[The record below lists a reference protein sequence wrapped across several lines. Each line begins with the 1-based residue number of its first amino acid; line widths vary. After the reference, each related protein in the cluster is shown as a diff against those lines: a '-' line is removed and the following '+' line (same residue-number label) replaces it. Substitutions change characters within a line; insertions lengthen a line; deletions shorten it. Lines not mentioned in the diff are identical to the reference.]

1 VINLSNS
8 SSLSSPSLSP
18 LQSLQ
23 QHYIKL
29 TVKQKIFIHL
39 LAYTRFIHEF
49 EVPIELTQQGI
60 ADTWQIPRTHVTLA
74 LIELRREGYVQ
85 ERRGHVQGLARKR
98 KVYFLTD
105 EGLERARNTKLHLE
119 THKIKFIDEHG
130 NEEILTVQELRGRLN
145 LTLPEILKYLDLHGG
160 VIDVKLIKRH
170 EKPGTAPTPSA
181 ETDATRT
188 APETTIGASGI
199 SYELW
204 HDTSDITKW
213 QTTYPE
219 SPYYQQYVTYPPT
232 YYYEHEAKDALKY
245 LPAYELKRIV
255 KNNFV
260 LFFIGYIILLAGI
273 VSISLLIVIGT
284 IETILFWL
292 SSSLIGIITGLVI
305 LIIPMTQL
313 WEFELYRRR
322 FLELIMMT
330 AAVPIIVWIQWL
342 RASPIDSKDFLI
354 WCLVLSTLLGVLA
367 CSKPIPLSLR
377 VDASLVIGTLLIT
390 ISTLSIIFTV
400 PVLGIAPLWI
410 LTGMALMIVGTELKP
425 IALLPL
431 PPPIYVGIGL
441 GIAIWTAAT
450 LAYGWVT
457 TLLSHKLVYSL
468 WIIIGALM
476 CFTVLKPPYRYQ
488 IITGIQYAIPLS
500 IAILFAFFGI
510 ILVVIA
516 KPLEGLIELFLAG
529 MIITYQLVRQ
539 KSTTQS
545 SENVTIITMIVT
557 LFIVI
562 TVALTLILTYPY
574 IAIS

>member
-1 VINLSNS
+1 
-8 SSLSSPSLSP
+8 
-18 LQSLQ
+18 
-23 QHYIKL
+23 
-29 TVKQKIFIHL
+29 
-39 LAYTRFIHEF
+39 
-49 EVPIELTQQGI
+49 
-60 ADTWQIPRTHVTLA
+60 
-74 LIELRREGYVQ
+74 
-85 ERRGHVQGLARKR
+85 
-98 KVYFLTD
+98 
-105 EGLERARNTKLHLE
+105 
-119 THKIKFIDEHG
+119 
-130 NEEILTVQELRGRLN
+130 
-145 LTLPEILKYLDLHGG
+145 
-160 VIDVKLIKRH
+160 
-170 EKPGTAPTPSA
+170 
-181 ETDATRT
+181 
-188 APETTIGASGI
+188 
-199 SYELW
+199 
-204 HDTSDITKW
+204 
-213 QTTYPE
+213 
-219 SPYYQQYVTYPPT
+219 
-232 YYYEHEAKDALKY
+232 
-245 LPAYELKRIV
+245 
-255 KNNFV
+255 
-260 LFFIGYIILLAGI
+260 
-273 VSISLLIVIGT
+273 
-284 IETILFWL
+284 
-292 SSSLIGIITGLVI
+292 
-305 LIIPMTQL
+305 MTQL